1 MDMVFQYTTPNFCIR
16 QYTVPSVDKIS
27 CIYNYYFPYLAPELL
42 VWQLEEPVQVSADV
56 LQSLCPLTYQALV
69 TTVHRR
75 GNICHKPT
83 PAAPTRV
90 LEIATE
96 LFFTKHVTAIGY
108 SHKEGIIT
116 INLNY

>member
-1 MDMVFQYTTPNFCIR
+1 MVFQYTTPNFCIR
-16 QYTVPSVDKIS
+16 QYTVPCVDKIS

-42 VWQLEEPVQVSADV
+42 VWQLEEPVQVIADV
-56 LQSLCPLTYQALV
+56 LQSLCPLTHQALV
-69 TTVHRR
+69 ITVRRR

-90 LEIATE
+90 LQIATE
-96 LFFTKHVTAIGY
+96 TFFTKHVTAIAL
-108 SHKEGIIT
+108 SHKECVIT